1 MLILRALVHFHCAE
15 LNRVT
20 LYEYTLIYPKS
31 SFPSLSLLET
41 ILLMNILAC
50 ISLCAHLRI
59 YLRHRPEGEIAGSMV
74 HLSSTLLTVTRV
86 PSKALVPVYTPTQS
100 VQEFLFL
107 PLHAQSPR
115 NFYFCQS
122 TGCKMLP
129 HYGFNLNFPD
139 YFWDGTPLYAYWTFG
154 FSLLWL
160 TFSFLWLVFFFSPL
174 SCFTF
179 LLIWS
184 YLCILGININI
195 RLYPL
200 TYSFTIAFEVS

>member
-59 YLRHRPEGEIAGSMV
+59 YLRHRPEGEIAGSTV

-86 PSKALVPVYTPTQS
+86 PSKALAPHSHPKCARVLVSASTCPES
-100 VQEFLFL
+100 QEFLFL
-107 PLHAQSPR
+107 PV
-115 NFYFCQS
+115 
-122 TGCKMLP
+122 
-129 HYGFNLNFPD
+129 
-139 YFWDGTPLYAYWTFG
+139 YWVQNDT
-154 FSLLWL
+154 SLW
-160 TFSFLWLVFFFSPL
+160 F
-174 SCFTF
+174 
-179 LLIWS
+179 
-184 YLCILGININI
+184 
-195 RLYPL
+195 
-200 TYSFTIAFEVS
+200 